1 MVFGYTPNRLVCR
14 RRRLL
19 WGLAPNE
26 SWGEKSGH
34 KYFDLQRVEILTD
47 LTSNWRPRA
56 IADPLS
62 FCSTGSYLYDSQGI
76 EIGKLQTQ
84 FLKIN
89 RDARG
94 GGRVVLRRRFVVS
107 EQISSA
113 GNFGRA
119 TAGFLA
125 RDCSRD

>member
-1 MVFGYTPNRLVCR
+1 
-14 RRRLL
+14 
-19 WGLAPNE
+19 LAPKK

-34 KYFDLQRVEILTD
+34 EHFDLQRVEILTD

-56 IADPLS
+56 IADHPLALQHRQLS
-62 FCSTGSYLYDSQGI
+62 VDSQGI

-89 RDARG
+89 RGARG

-107 EQISSA
+107 EQISS
-113 GNFGRA
+113 GSSFGRRI
-119 TAGFLA
+119 AGFLA
-125 RDCSRD
+125 RNCSQD